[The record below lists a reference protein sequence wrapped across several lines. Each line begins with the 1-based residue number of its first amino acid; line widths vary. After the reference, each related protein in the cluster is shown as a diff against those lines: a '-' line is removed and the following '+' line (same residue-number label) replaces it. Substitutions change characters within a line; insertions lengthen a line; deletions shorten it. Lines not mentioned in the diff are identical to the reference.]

1 MILLSTI
8 LAGTITIVGGGGW
21 WASGITHRLEDV
33 EEKVDNLLIHRLS
46 ELDSFIKLAIRQ
58 VPFPA
63 GYNAQGVPYVNAV
76 NAILRGPM
84 QAGFKVGEEDVLR
97 VWSQLSQAEQ
107 ALLKAGPPLPPL
119 EKLPRE

>member
-1 MILLSTI
+1 MILVGV
-8 LAGTITIVGGGGW
+8 GTISGGGAW
-21 WASGITHRLEDV
+21 WASDMTRRMITV

-76 NAILRGPM
+76 NSILRGPM

-107 ALLKAGPPLPPL
+107 ALLKAGPPLPAL
-119 EKLPRE
+119 ERLPK